1 MVAEKIECAGS
12 VVTETEYGFDERIEK
27 VEECANKCNG
37 LSSMFAFGT
46 NDFGNP
52 RCDSDGFCKCICETG
67 ATKEGF
73 CHQMSHSGY
82 RLYRFGEAG
91 ILLPWY

>member
-1 MVAEKIECAGS
+1 MVAEKNECAGS
-12 VVTETEYGFDERIEK
+12 HSLDEKEYGYGDRIETE
-27 VEECANKCNG
+27 EECAKKCRG

-46 NDFGNP
+46 NDFGND
-52 RCDSDGFCKCICETG
+52 RCQNGFCKCICETS

-82 RLYRFGEAG
+82 NLYRFGSG
-91 ILLPWY
+91 KLLPWH

>member
-1 MVAEKIECAGS
+1 MTLGDEK
-12 VVTETEYGFDERIEK
+12 EYGYGERIK
-27 VEECANKCNG
+27 TAEECANKCSG

-46 NDFGNP
+46 NDFGTQ
-52 RCDSDGFCKCICETG
+52 RCDLNGFCKCICETS

-82 RLYRFGEAG
+82 RLYGFGAG
-91 ILLPWY
+91 ILRPWY

>member
-1 MVAEKIECAGS
+1 MVAEKNECAGS
-12 VVTETEYGFDERIEK
+12 HSLDEKEYGYGDRIETE
-27 VEECANKCNG
+27 EECAKKCSG

-46 NDFGNP
+46 NDFGND
-52 RCDSDGFCKCICETG
+52 RCQNGFCKCICETS

-82 RLYRFGEAG
+82 NLYRFGSG
-91 ILLPWY
+91 KLLPWH